1 MTITR
6 RTALGVILASAAL
19 GSSRAATEHVTYLF
33 PAPSFLPAF
42 MPFHIALKRGYYAAN
57 DVGATF
63 QVGHGGADVAQ
74 QVGAGNANLGGGLG
88 ETSMIVRPN
97 GLPVRAVAQLG
108 SHPLFKL
115 VTRQASNVKAL
126 TDLRGKKLGVIG
138 YQDTGYYALLAV
150 LAGSGIKRSELEIE
164 AVGPAGVTQLMIAKS
179 LDGIMATPEWAI
191 AIEDAGVPLDY
202 FSIERIFPAMAQA
215 ILASDTI
222 IEQRPAAVGGFV
234 KAVMHALR
242 DCIADPASAARDFV
256 TALPQQAGKTAL
268 MERIL
273 RRYVTQVYAT
283 DPPSAL
289 GTFDPARLRTVQKF
303 YLENKI
309 IQKAVPVDELYTNA
323 FVTKA

>member
-1 MTITR
+1 MKLTR
-6 RTALGVILASAAL
+6 RTALGVIAAGAFA
-19 GSSRAATEHVTYLF
+19 GSSRAAAEGVTYLF

-42 MPFHIALKRGYYAAN
+42 MPFHIAGKRGYYAAN
-57 DVGATF
+57 GVAVTF
-63 QVGHGGADVAQ
+63 EVGHGGADVAQ

-88 ETSMIVRPN
+88 ETSMIVRPH

-115 VTRQASNVKAL
+115 VTRKASNVKAL

-138 YQDTGYYALLAV
+138 YQDTSYYALLAV
-150 LAGSGIKRSELEIE
+150 LAASGIKRSELEIE

-179 LDGIMATPEWAI
+179 LDGIMATPEWAVTV
-191 AIEDAGVPLDY
+191 EDAGVPLDY

-222 IEQRPAAVGGFV
+222 IKQRPAAVGGFV
-234 KAVMHALR
+234 KAVMQALR
-242 DCIADPASAARDFV
+242 DCIADPAAAARDFV
-256 TALPQQAGKTAL
+256 AAVPQQAGKTAL

-283 DPPSAL
+283 APPALL
-289 GTFDPARLRTVQKF
+289 GTFDPVRLRKVQKF
-303 YLENKI
+303 YLDNKI

>member
-1 MTITR
+1 MKSTR

-19 GSSRAATEHVTYLF
+19 GSSRAASDHVTYLF

-57 DVGATF
+57 GVAVTF
-63 QVGHGGADVAQ
+63 EVGHGGADVAQ

-150 LAGSGIKRSELEIE
+150 LAGSGIKRTELEIE
-164 AVGPAGVTQLMIAKS
+164 AVGAAGVTQLMIAKS
-179 LDGIMATPEWAI
+179 LDGIMATPEWAVT
-191 AIEDAGVPLDY
+191 IEDAGVPLDY

-215 ILASDTI
+215 ILASDTVV
-222 IEQRPAAVGGFV
+222 ERRPAAVGGFV
-234 KAVMHALR
+234 KAVMRALR

-256 TALPQQAGKTAL
+256 AALPQQAGKTAL

-289 GTFDPARLRTVQKF
+289 GTFDPERLRTVQKF
-303 YLENKI
+303 YLANKI

>member
-1 MTITR
+1 MKITR
-6 RTALGVILASAAL
+6 RTALGVILAGAAA
-19 GSSRAATEHVTYLF
+19 GSSRADTEHVTYLF
-33 PAPSFLPAF
+33 PAPSSLPAF
-42 MPFHIALKRGYYAAN
+42 MPFHIALKRGYYDN
-57 DVGATF
+57 NNVKVTF
-63 QVGHGGADVAQ
+63 EVGHGGADVAQ
-74 QVGAGNANLGGGLG
+74 QVGAGNVNLGGGLG

-115 VTRQASNVKAL
+115 VTRQASNVKTL
-126 TDLRGKKLGVIG
+126 IDLRGKKLGVIG

-150 LAGSGIKRSELEIE
+150 LAGRGIKRSELEIE

-202 FSIERIFPAMAQA
+202 FSIEQIFPAMAQA

-222 IEQRPAAVGGFV
+222 IKQRPAAVGGFV

-242 DCIADPASAARDFV
+242 DCIVDPASAARDFV
-256 TALPQQAGKTAL
+256 AAVPQQAGKTAL

-273 RRYVTQVYAT
+273 RRYVTEVYAT
-283 DPPSAL
+283 NPSSAL
-289 GTFDPARLRTVQKF
+289 GAFDPARLRTVQKF

-309 IQKAVPVDELYTNA
+309 IQKVVPVDELYTNA
-323 FVTKA
+323 FVTKT

>member
-1 MTITR
+1 
-6 RTALGVILASAAL
+6 
-19 GSSRAATEHVTYLF
+19 
-33 PAPSFLPAF
+33 
-42 MPFHIALKRGYYAAN
+42 
-57 DVGATF
+57 
-63 QVGHGGADVAQ
+63 
-74 QVGAGNANLGGGLG
+74 
-88 ETSMIVRPN
+88 MIVRPN

-150 LAGSGIKRSELEIE
+150 LASSGIKRAELKIE

-222 IEQRPAAVGGFV
+222 IGQRPAAVGGFV